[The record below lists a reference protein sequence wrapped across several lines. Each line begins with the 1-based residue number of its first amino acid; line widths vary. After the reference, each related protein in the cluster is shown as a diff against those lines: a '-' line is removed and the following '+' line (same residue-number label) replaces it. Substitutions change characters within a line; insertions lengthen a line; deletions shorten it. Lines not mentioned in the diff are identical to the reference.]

1 MRSPTL
7 RPTLVWIAF
16 SDDSPRARAALS
28 ILYKTYRKPVE
39 AYIRRWRFAGRYDAE
54 RAEELTQE
62 FFVRQVAK
70 RDLVKNW
77 DPERT
82 RFRTW
87 LFAAVRHFLLNEL
100 DRRARERLHVSF
112 DDALHEPSDS
122 RTPERELADE
132 WARDW
137 AKALIDEAFV
147 ALRRAYAAG
156 DRERLARHDALVPY
170 LGLAMSKREE
180 PPYADLSERLGRLPV
195 TLRGDM
201 RKMRGVWKEAVCHVV
216 RQTVPADE
224 VVSELRFLV
233 SVLEGRDRE
242 LPIPP
247 KLHPRILRTSRI
259 EPQLPEQI
267 Q

>member
-7 RPTLVWIAF
+7 RPTLIWIAF
-16 SDDSPRARAALS
+16 SDDSPLARAALS
-28 ILYKTYRKPVE
+28 TLYETYRKPVE
-39 AYIRRWRFAGRYDAE
+39 DYIRRWQFAGRYDAE

-70 RDLVKNW
+70 RDLVRNW

-100 DRRARERLHVSF
+100 DRRARERLNVSF
-112 DDALHEPSDS
+112 DDVLHEPSDS
-122 RTPERELADE
+122 RTPERLLADE

-156 DRERLARHDALVPY
+156 NRLALHDALVPY
-170 LGLAMSKREE
+170 LGLAMSKCEE
-180 PPYADLSERLGRLPV
+180 PPYAELSERLGRRAV

-201 RKMRGVWKEAVCHVV
+201 RKMRIVWKQAVCHVI
-216 RQTVPADE
+216 RQTVPADQ

-233 SVLEGRDRE
+233 SVLEGRDHE

-247 KLHPRILRTSRI
+247 KMHLHIRRTRI